1 MRLLVVSDTHVPD
14 FAKALP
20 DAVLA
25 EASRADLVLHAG
37 DVTSARVLDRFA
49 EAAPV
54 LCALG
59 NGDGND
65 VARWGARSRIE
76 ARLDG
81 INIGMV
87 HDSGPRRGRVGRLR
101 RWFPKADLVVF
112 GHSHIPMDLS
122 EDGIRLL
129 NPGSPTWKRRQ
140 DAPTFALVTVRER
153 TIEARIVEVP

>member
-37 DVTSARVLDRFA
+37 DVTSAWVLDRFA

-76 ARLDG
+76 TRLDG

-87 HDSGPRRGRVGRLR
+87 HDSGPRRGRVGRL
-101 RWFPKADLVVF
+101 
-112 GHSHIPMDLS
+112 
-122 EDGIRLL
+122 
-129 NPGSPTWKRRQ
+129 
-140 DAPTFALVTVRER
+140 
-153 TIEARIVEVP
+153 